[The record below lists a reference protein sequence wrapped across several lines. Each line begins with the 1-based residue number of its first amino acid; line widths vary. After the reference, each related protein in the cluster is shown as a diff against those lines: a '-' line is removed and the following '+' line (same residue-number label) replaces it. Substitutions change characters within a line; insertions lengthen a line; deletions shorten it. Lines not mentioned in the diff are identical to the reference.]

1 MVTIT
6 PIPCSSSFDPDHE
19 IKKRKIPIV
28 DLQKNMNLNVRRS
41 SKIRRTCSQSTPNSS
56 YKPWGLNDRADEM
69 QMDSYHWDDPFKSK
83 TFLSTNDDSSMTTT
97 SDDDRK
103 IEKKV
108 TTSFSSK
115 KEAVTSGKNKA
126 GNQPGDS
133 VVKTPRKKIQPFQVT
148 ELHRLKSYL
157 EKVRIEQ
164 VNFHIAKLNKWILE
178 EYHNNT

>member
-1 MVTIT
+1 MVKIT
-6 PIPCSSSFDPDHE
+6 PINCSSPFDSDAE
-19 IKKRKIPIV
+19 IKKRKDPTI
-28 DLQKNMNLNVRRS
+28 DLQKDMNLNVRRS
-41 SKIRRTCSQSTPNSS
+41 SKIRRTCSQSASNSS
-56 YKPWGLNDRADEM
+56 YKPWGLNDRKIE
-69 QMDSYHWDDPFKSK
+69 KK
-83 TFLSTNDDSSMTTT
+83 VTTNQN
-97 SDDDRK
+97 DRK

-148 ELHRLKSYL
+148 ELHRLKSYW

-164 VNFHIAKLNKWILE
+164 VNFHLAKLNKWILE